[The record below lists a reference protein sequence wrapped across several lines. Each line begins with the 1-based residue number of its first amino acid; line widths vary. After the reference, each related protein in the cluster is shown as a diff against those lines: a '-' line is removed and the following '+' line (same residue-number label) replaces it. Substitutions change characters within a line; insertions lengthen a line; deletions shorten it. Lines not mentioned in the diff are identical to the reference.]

1 MKGEWKMRKTE
12 VQKVLQERID
22 RINNQLPIKPTK
34 EQLEE
39 AVMRADEVRNIAML
53 LNVEVD

>member
-1 MKGEWKMRKTE
+1 MRKTE